1 MRSIRSKCI
10 TFSLTFCTRSQSSR
24 KWKVCSASSRGLRTC
39 VRCASRDVQTGAI
52 ACTRRTLASTWSVEV
67 LWQGAGQAR
76 RDPPWQR
83 WSAHRQSSRPD
94 TIAFEPVTRRRV
106 KGQKARGPSRGC
118 TWNFLAMAFLS
129 FMTNRRHQPLC
140 CHAGKHSALNIE
152 VWTLTERSAALPAA
166 RPPFLHQRQGGVRV
180 AEYFFEPRPLAHQ
193 SGRLRYGRLDKIAG
207 LLVSTTHDNFS
218 YHDHR
223 HQATTHQT
231 PPHTMSTGT
240 RLPDLILPIQIIQLI
255 LHGMQCRLHTL

>member
-1 MRSIRSKCI
+1 MNGTQKYTVQTYPKHSRTCSEPIPIMRSIRSKCI

-39 VRCASRDVQTGAI
+39 VRCASRAVQTGAI

-76 RDPPWQR
+76 RDPPCQR
-83 WSAHRQSSRPD
+83 WSAHRQSRRPD

-129 FMTNRRHQPLC
+129 FMTNRRH
-140 CHAGKHSALNIE
+140 HAPTIVLSRWQAFRL
-152 VWTLTERSAALPAA
+152 
-166 RPPFLHQRQGGVRV
+166 
-180 AEYFFEPRPLAHQ
+180 EY
-193 SGRLRYGRLDKIAG
+193 G
-207 LLVSTTHDNFS
+207 
-218 YHDHR
+218 
-223 HQATTHQT
+223 
-231 PPHTMSTGT
+231 
-240 RLPDLILPIQIIQLI
+240 
-255 LHGMQCRLHTL
+255 C

>member
-207 LLVSTTHDNFS
+207 LLVISTHDNFS
-218 YHDHR
+218 
-223 HQATTHQT
+223 
-231 PPHTMSTGT
+231 
-240 RLPDLILPIQIIQLI
+240 
-255 LHGMQCRLHTL
+255 